1 MQQIDTM
8 KELKYL
14 NKYFRKYKYKV
25 LLGVVIVACAKVF
38 SLFTPQLIGDVVTLV
53 ANQIENPVSEDTFKA
68 TVSFKIILK
77 LDPISNSG
85 IDVSSL
91 DFKLDHTVPK
101 LIRKR
106 ETNA

>member
-1 MQQIDTM
+1 MQQIDAM

-53 ANQIENPVSEDTFKA
+53 ANQIESPVSEDTFKA
-68 TVSFKIILK
+68 AVRFKIILI
-77 LDPISNSG
+77 LGAALATS
-85 IDVSSL
+85 
-91 DFKLDHTVPK
+91 
-101 LIRKR
+101 
-106 ETNA
+106 